1 MEAISLLLEVS
12 QAQENDDYVVDY
24 AARMGAKPLVSPNN
38 TADIEAVD
46 AILNLRGDS
55 FDSTA
60 AARWQDNFNRYAP
73 ANYSEELNVGRRR
86 RAMSEPWMTMSSPNL
101 SNAPLGELS
110 SPSKR
115 PVPFHPALLQPRF
128 PQPLMALLPSQPHA
142 PGMPHRMPTIDEFA
156 SICNRNGRIGVYT
169 KEEREV
175 LIRRFREK
183 KKRRIWK
190 KKIRYEC
197 RKDLADRRTRVKGRF
212 VKAAVPPPQTSAAAS
227 TTAAAAGTNSNG
239 NMKPPRRNKKTGI
252 VLTMQE
258 TPGSLSSSDN
268 TSEETISS
276 VDSGNNDKLQP
287 PLTFH
292 LPMKKASKA
301 VKPLHLEQFNNAE
314 DRLKYLASI
323 LGGEISDSV
332 SPGDEDEE
340 YDEDE
345 EDEEEE
351 EDQEEEDGD
360 QEGEDTN
367 ANGNKNTMD
376 VVVTE
381 PSQRRT
387 SLRKRSGSEMDYRR
401 PRRHSIAY

>member
-1 MEAISLLLEVS
+1 M
-12 QAQENDDYVVDY
+12 
-24 AARMGAKPLVSPNN
+24 
-38 TADIEAVD
+38 
-46 AILNLRGDS
+46 
-55 FDSTA
+55 
-60 AARWQDNFNRYAP
+60 
-73 ANYSEELNVGRRR
+73 
-86 RAMSEPWMTMSSPNL
+86 
-101 SNAPLGELS
+101 
-110 SPSKR
+110 
-115 PVPFHPALLQPRF
+115 
-128 PQPLMALLPSQPHA
+128 
-142 PGMPHRMPTIDEFA
+142 
-156 SICNRNGRIGVYT
+156 
-169 KEEREV
+169 
-175 LIRRFREK
+175 
-183 KKRRIWK
+183 
-190 KKIRYEC
+190 
-197 RKDLADRRTRVKGRF
+197 ADRRTRVKGRF
-212 VKAAVPPPQTSAAAS
+212 VKAAVPPAGAAAS
-227 TTAAAAGTNSNG
+227 TAAAAVANNNG
-239 NMKPPRRNKKTGI
+239 NVKRRSKKTGI

-276 VDSGNNDKLQP
+276 VESGNSDKLQP
-287 PLTFH
+287 PLSFH
-292 LPMKKASKA
+292 LPMKKAAKA

-351 EDQEEEDGD
+351 EDQEEED
-360 QEGEDTN
+360 EDKEVED
-367 ANGNKNTMD
+367 ANGNGNKDAMD